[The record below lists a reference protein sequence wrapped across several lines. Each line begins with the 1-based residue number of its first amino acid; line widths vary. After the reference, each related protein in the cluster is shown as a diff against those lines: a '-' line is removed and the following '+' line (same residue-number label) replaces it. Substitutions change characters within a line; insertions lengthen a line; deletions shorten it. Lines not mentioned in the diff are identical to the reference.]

1 MTVKAGG
8 ACTMPITAWMCVL
21 SRSPTSIAVYSILF
35 PLTSVWPYGAMGRSV
50 TQQET
55 MPGRA
60 DFLPISSELH
70 RIRAPPVRRAHLPP
84 CASGAL
90 ASLMVCALAT
100 PSSSASFFGGGA
112 ESTAA
117 DRRRCGRVLLAGRQP
132 KSGLVAISSAV
143 IPLSTRPP
151 TACCSTTR
159 HAISRS
165 QRLRAD
171 SPADEPTRNP
181 GYLLLSN
188 PESKMFAT
196 GVLFPRKALIA
207 CQYMPPTPAPP
218 IVCVGTLVR
227 SRQRGPAP

>member
-1 MTVKAGG
+1 MEGVIRKF
-8 ACTMPITAWMCVL
+8 L
-21 SRSPTSIAVYSILF
+21 H
-35 PLTSVWPYGAMGRSV
+35 
-50 TQQET
+50 TQAARVVEHLLQ
-55 MPGRA
+55 PGRA

-70 RIRAPPVRRAHLPP
+70 RTRAPPVWRAHLPP

-181 GYLLLSN
+181 GYLYYRIQNRKCS
-188 PESKMFAT
+188 PQ
-196 GVLFPRKALIA
+196 GVLFPRKALSA
-207 CQYMPPTPAPP
+207 CQYISPTPAPP
-218 IVCVGTLVR
+218 TVCIGTLVR